1 MSAGAAPSTGRI
13 ETGVASS
20 AIAPVLRAAVRP
32 VRVLAAFRAAVYLAA
47 DDEVVA
53 LVAADGIR
61 HPNAIVVTRPAATH
75 PFAGLRAPQRGTIGD
90 GRVTL
95 PGFGVTIARWFDPVP
110 RLAATD
116 AATLAALVEAT
127 TEHLETVTGPV
138 PHELRRPATEVA
150 SALRA
155 TDEMAAVRA
164 ARPLIGRGPGLTPA
178 GDDVL
183 AGLLA
188 STLACDRARH
198 GTQATRLATVTR
210 DAGASIAGLAR
221 DATTSMSAA
230 LLAHAARGAVSGPVG
245 DLLHAL
251 TGRGVPNQALE
262 RLLTVGHTS
271 GRDLAVGVLAGARL
285 ACGVSPES
293 ASHTRASRTPHEPRI
308 S

>member
-1 MSAGAAPSTGRI
+1 MNAYAAPPTGRI

-20 AIAPVLRAAVRP
+20 AIAPVLRSVGRP

-47 DDEVVA
+47 DDDVVA

-61 HPNAIVVTRPAATH
+61 HPNAIVVTRRAATH

-95 PGFGVTIARWFDPVP
+95 PGLGVTIARWFDPVP
-110 RLAATD
+110 RLVATD
-116 AATLAALVEAT
+116 AATLTAIVAAT
-127 TEHLETVTGPV
+127 RDHLEKVTGPI
-138 PHELRRPATEVA
+138 PDELRGPAAEVA
-150 SALRA
+150 SALRVA
-155 TDEMAAVRA
+155 DEAAAVRA

-183 AGLLA
+183 AGLVA
-188 STLACDRARH
+188 ATLACTRALY
-198 GTQATRLATVTR
+198 GTQANPLARATRRV
-210 DAGASIAGLAR
+210 GASIAALAR

-230 LLAHAARGAVSGPVG
+230 LLTHAAQGAVAAPVG

-251 TGRGVPNQALE
+251 TGRRAPNPALE

-271 GRDLAVGVLAGARL
+271 GRDLAVGLLAGAEL
-285 ACGVSPES
+285 ACSVAPEF
-293 ASHTRASRTPHEPRI
+293 ASHTPHEPRI